1 MIPSFGLGILLQQVF
16 AMQLFWLPPSSMHTP
31 HKVGQLPDLIEHMVL
46 PVATL
51 AFGMLAYNLKFI
63 RNIMLEVLP
72 SEYLT
77 TARAKGLSERRVVY
91 RHGLKNALIPII
103 TLLALDAPVI
113 ISGSAVIEKLFNW
126 PGVGWLLVRSAQT
139 RDLPVLLAIIM
150 IGSFVVVIA
159 NWIAD
164 MLYLT
169 VDPRVRLNKSRQ

>member
-63 RNIMLEVLP
+63 HNIMLEVLP

-77 TARAKGLSERRVVY
+77 TARAKGL
-91 RHGLKNALIPII
+91 
-103 TLLALDAPVI
+103 
-113 ISGSAVIEKLFNW
+113 IEKLFNW